1 MTIDEI
7 IKLEEQ
13 IAGTYVRLEKE
24 KHALFLEDP
33 RKMRA
38 HEERHRKI
46 AEWLKE
52 LQRLRKKGEWIP
64 KEDKGQKETVYQC
77 SVCGAE
83 FVSDGIDF
91 HYCPRCGSNMR
102 GED

>member
-7 IKLEEQ
+7 IELEEQ
-13 IAGTYVRLEKE
+13 IADTYVRLEK
-24 KHALFLEDP
+24 KRCALFLEDP
-33 RKMRA
+33 KKMRA
-38 HEERHRKI
+38 CEERHKKI
-46 AEWLKE
+46 AEGLKE

-64 KEDKGQKETVYQC
+64 KEDRGQKETVYQC

-91 HYCPRCGSNMR
+91 RYCPRCGSNMR

>member
-7 IKLEEQ
+7 IELEEQ
-13 IAGTYVRLEKE
+13 TADAYVRLEK
-24 KHALFLEDP
+24 KKSALFLEDP
-33 RKMRA
+33 KKMRA

-77 SVCGAE
+77 SACGAE

-91 HYCPRCGSNMR
+91 CFCPRCGSNMR